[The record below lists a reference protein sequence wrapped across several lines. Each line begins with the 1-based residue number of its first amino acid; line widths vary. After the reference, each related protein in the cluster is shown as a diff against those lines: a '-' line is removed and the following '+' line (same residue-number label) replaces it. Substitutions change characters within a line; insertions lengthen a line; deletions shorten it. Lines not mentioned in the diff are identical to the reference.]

1 MSRGYH
7 IQHNAKPTI
16 IREFIEYNPNA
27 KKSELKEVFSNIKP
41 SIIDDN
47 YTIMNK
53 LINRKDKN
61 EIESLLKMDEVM
73 FNNYLHYKL
82 YSSSSP
88 IGWSYRSVIEILCGE
103 YKGKKIDYN
112 DIEQK
117 VKDKAFDEGL
127 GSISFSSN
135 SVRGA
140 INFIKSL
147 YPSPIDENNIF
158 NLRNYCQPHLL
169 LWGIDYLYKKQW
181 ENEYGSL
188 MLLDDEKIEELCK
201 FCLIEE
207 DILDNHLKEL
217 DFMYDFVEISIKAFG
232 KYIRLKR
239 EWNFDDIL

>member
-7 IQHNAKPTI
+7 IQHNAKPSI
-16 IREFIEYNPNA
+16 IREFIEYSPNA
-27 KKSELKEVFSNIKP
+27 KKSELKEVFLNIKP

-53 LINRKDKN
+53 LINREDKN
-61 EIESLLKMDEVM
+61 EIENLLKMDEVI

-82 YSSSSP
+82 YSSSLP
-88 IGWSYRSVIEILCGE
+88 IGWSYRSVIHILFEE
-103 YKGKKIDYN
+103 YKDKKINYN

-117 VKDKAFDEGL
+117 VKDKAFNEGL

-158 NLRNYCQPHLL
+158 NLRDYCQPHLL
-169 LWGIDYLYKKQW
+169 LWGVDYLYKKQW
-181 ENEYGSL
+181 GEEYGSL
-188 MLLDDEKIEELCK
+188 MLLDSEKIEELCK
-201 FCLIEE
+201 FCLIDE
-207 DILDNHLKEL
+207 DVLDNHLKEL
-217 DFMYDFVEISIKAFG
+217 GFMYDFVEISIKAFG

-239 EWNFDDIL
+239 AWSFNDIL